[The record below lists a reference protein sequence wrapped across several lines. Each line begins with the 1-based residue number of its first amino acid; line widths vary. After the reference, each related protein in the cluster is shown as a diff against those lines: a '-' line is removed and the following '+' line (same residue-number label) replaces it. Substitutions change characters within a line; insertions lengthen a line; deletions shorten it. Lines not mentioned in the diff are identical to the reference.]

1 MIDEDDNFRP
11 FTMNWVNTSILCLS
25 LLLSGI
31 SSSILNSFFPMES
44 LSKGISIAQCGLI
57 IGIKFFAN
65 VLSSFMVGSIMGVF
79 ISARVVLICGLI
91 LVFANN
97 TLFSFLYFIDDPTI
111 YMTTSIILRVFLAL
125 GETAVIIS
133 GYSLAGKQGG
143 EKHQGKCDFYFVSK
157 TLYSAQVL

>member
-1 MIDEDDNFRP
+1 MH
-11 FTMNWVNTSILCLS
+11 WANTVILCSS

-31 SSSILNSFFPMES
+31 SSSIINSFFPMEA
-44 LSKGISIAQCGLI
+44 LSKGITIAQCGFI

-65 VLSSFMVGSIMGVF
+65 VFSSFIVGSFMGVF
-79 ISARVVLICGLI
+79 ISARNVLICGLL

-97 TLFSFLYFIDDPTI
+97 TLFSLIYLIPDPQLYII
-111 YMTTSIILRVFLAL
+111 TSITLRVLLAL

-143 EKHQGKCDFYFVSK
+143 EKHQGKLS
-157 TLYSAQVL
+157 